1 MMINDPVGDMLA
13 RIRNSLMREVY
24 RLELPSTNILEGVAS
39 VLLNEGYIE
48 KYETRD
54 ESPQKVLL
62 LYLKVGTI
70 RGLKRISKPSRRVY
84 VNLKNM
90 PRVKEGLG
98 IAIIST
104 SKGILSDRMARKEK
118 VGGEIL
124 AFVW

>member
-1 MMINDPVGDMLA
+1 MINDPVGDMLA

-84 VNLKNM
+84 VNLKNI

>member
-1 MMINDPVGDMLA
+1 MINDPVGDMLA

>member
-1 MMINDPVGDMLA
+1 MINDPVGDMLA

-24 RLELPSTNILEGVAS
+24 RLELPSTNILEGVAT

>member
-1 MMINDPVGDMLA
+1 MINDPVGDMLA

-48 KYETRD
+48 KYETRE

>member
-84 VNLKNM
+84 VNLKNI

>member
-1 MMINDPVGDMLA
+1 MINDPVGDMLA

-48 KYETRD
+48 KHETRD

-62 LYLKVGTI
+62 LYLKAGTI

-84 VNLKNM
+84 VNLKNI

-104 SKGILSDRMARKEK
+104 SKGIMSDRMARKEK